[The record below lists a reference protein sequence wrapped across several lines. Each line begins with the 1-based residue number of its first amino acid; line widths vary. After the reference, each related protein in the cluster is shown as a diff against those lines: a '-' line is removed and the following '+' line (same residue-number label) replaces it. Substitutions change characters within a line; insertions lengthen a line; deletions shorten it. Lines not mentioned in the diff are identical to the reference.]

1 MATDDFNTRAVLDWW
16 LIDERSIR
24 QHPLRAVGDAISRFA
39 TVALDS
45 KISPR
50 HHEETDAD
58 KTRYSCKRLAHTIFD
73 AVQYSFPI
81 EQQIA
86 IAVTEINRVTDFYRR
101 LADGRLP
108 ELSHLPLDQCS
119 VSTLPLLMREQTMSA
134 LTLLAYSLL
143 QVRGDLREGLTI
155 EVSGP
160 PQLNVI
166 GGSVTPR
173 PPYWVSKKTALKL
186 VS

>member
-1 MATDDFNTRAVLDWW
+1 MVTDAFNTRAVLDWW
-16 LIDERSIR
+16 LIDERSVR
-24 QHPLRAVGDAISRFA
+24 QHPLRAVGDAVSRFA
-39 TVALDS
+39 TVALDP

-58 KTRYSCKRLAHTIFD
+58 KTSYSCKKLALTICD
-73 AVQYSFPI
+73 GIQYSFPI

-86 IAVTEINRVTDFYRR
+86 IAVTEINRMTDFYRR

-108 ELSHLPLDQCS
+108 ELSGLPPNQHA
-119 VSTLPLLMREQTMSA
+119 VSPVPLLMREQTMSA

-143 QVRGDLREGLTI
+143 QVRGELREDLTI
-155 EVSGP
+155 GVSGP

-173 PPYWVSKKTALKL
+173 PPYWVSKKIALKL